1 MPPKKKSKGQADAK
15 KTATDDARSPT
26 DGVFVAADPFQT
38 MLGKDLTKKIF
49 DFLLGATHTKEEIVK
64 RRGHWYSELVL
75 PLQQSVRTLPLV
87 SKTWRGFFGEMVNKQ
102 VRGGELLSPSDLAT
116 LKTRVFQLDL
126 TSVYDS
132 FIKEVKKIWGN
143 SEDGDVVDVVV
154 DRFGSGR
161 GGPGGTAELG
171 FSKLVAVEYR
181 RFLLV
186 KSVETLVAKKVAAGE
201 QSNNKAAAGAG
212 AARSSSKITQK
223 WLEKC
228 VPSKLVDVF
237 WHAHMLA
244 PKKYMQDC
252 NILIGEIIDHD
263 AGYVSPGKFAGS
275 DYYAKKKHL
284 FQYEL
289 QFPTE
294 DVFGGRLGNNGEG
307 EVDTLLFGPG
317 FYLPHLANMIW
328 EDMYGANDCG

>member
-75 PLQQSVRTLPLV
+75 PLQQSVRTLPIV

-143 SEDGDVVDVVV
+143 SDDGDVVDVVV
-154 DRFGSGR
+154 DLLVVDVVG
-161 GGPGGTAELG
+161 
-171 FSKLVAVEYR
+171 LVAPPTLAFPSWWLLSTVAFSLSKVLR
-181 RFLLV
+181 PWLPRKLPRVSSPTTKLLLV
-186 KSVETLVAKKVAAGE
+186 LVLLVA
-201 QSNNKAAAGAG
+201 
-212 AARSSSKITQK
+212 AARSPRSGSKSVCPAS
-223 WLEKC
+223 WLMSFGTPIC
-228 VPSKLVDVF
+228 
-237 WHAHMLA
+237 WH
-244 PKKYMQDC
+244 PKSTC
-252 NILIGEIIDHD
+252 RT
-263 AGYVSPGKFAGS
+263 AAS
-275 DYYAKKKHL
+275 
-284 FQYEL
+284 
-289 QFPTE
+289 
-294 DVFGGRLGNNGEG
+294 
-307 EVDTLLFGPG
+307 
-317 FYLPHLANMIW
+317 
-328 EDMYGANDCG
+328 